1 MRRLLTRCVVSLR
14 CAVAVRSFA
23 PLVAAV
29 DARYY
34 GRVAAAPFSMAPD
47 ALSRFDTHFTVGF
60 YAAEAA
66 AAAAASSGVDGS
78 RAAAS
83 ADEDAG
89 ALPPL
94 LGRAA
99 LEAAAA
105 AEGWDWPATDAALRA
120 ALASLFA
127 AAGDTIGTFPAGR
140 ALYGCDILF
149 EAPHASADGAA
160 LLTLQP
166 RLLEVNFCGDLA
178 TLLTRVPGG
187 APEFV
192 SDVMAYLFTDGGAL
206 PAGSSLQ
213 PL

>member
-1 MRRLLTRCVVSLR
+1 M
-14 CAVAVRSFA
+14 AVRSFA

-66 AAAAASSGVDGS
+66 AAAATP
-78 RAAAS
+78 AAAPAS
-83 ADEDAG
+83 ADDDAG

-105 AEGWDWPATDAALRA
+105 AEGWDWAATDAAMRA

-127 AAGDTIGTFPAGR
+127 AAGDTIGAFPAGR

-149 EAPHASADGAA
+149 EAPDASGYGA
-160 LLTLQP
+160 TP

-187 APEFV
+187 APAFV
-192 SDVMAYLFTDGGAL
+192 SDVMGYLFTDGGVL